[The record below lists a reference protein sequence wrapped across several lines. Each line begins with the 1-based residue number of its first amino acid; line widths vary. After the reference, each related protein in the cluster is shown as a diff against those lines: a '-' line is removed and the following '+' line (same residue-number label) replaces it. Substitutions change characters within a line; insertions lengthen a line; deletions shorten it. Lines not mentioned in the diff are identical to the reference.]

1 MLLFIFSERQL
12 CSEAVP
18 LLEKC
23 LSEDPVHERALLLLS
38 DCLLTTPTSATTT
51 PTSATT
57 TTTSTPTSSS
67 KKEKNVELKKM
78 AAIESEIKTILEI
91 EEEEEER
98 FLLKMPNGNGAN
110 DFLRRKTH
118 NGATKKLLKSHLRT
132 ASNVATTSTSSS
144 TQHENEK

>member
-51 PTSATT
+51 
-57 TTTSTPTSSS
+57 TSTPTSSS

-91 EEEEEER
+91 EEEEEEM

-118 NGATKKLLKSHLRT
+118 NGATNEFLKSHLRT

>member
-23 LSEDPVHERALLLLS
+23 LSEDPIHERALLLLS
-38 DCLLTTPTSATTT
+38 DCLLTTPTSATT
-51 PTSATT
+51 TT

-91 EEEEEER
+91 EEEEEEM

-118 NGATKKLLKSHLRT
+118 NGATNEFLKSHLRT

-144 TQHENEK
+144 TRHENEK

>member
-23 LSEDPVHERALLLLS
+23 LSEDPIHERALLLLS
-38 DCLLTTPTSATTT
+38 DCLLTTPTSA
-51 PTSATT
+51 T

-91 EEEEEER
+91 EEEEEEM
-98 FLLKMPNGNGAN
+98 FLLKMRNGNGAN

-118 NGATKKLLKSHLRT
+118 NGATNEFLKSHLRT

-144 TQHENEK
+144 TRHENEK

>member
-23 LSEDPVHERALLLLS
+23 LSEDPIHERALLLLS
-38 DCLLTTPTSATTT
+38 DCLLTTPTTA
-51 PTSATT
+51 T

-91 EEEEEER
+91 EEEEEEM

-118 NGATKKLLKSHLRT
+118 NGATNEFLKSHLRT

>member
-1 MLLFIFSERQL
+1 MLLLIFSERQL

-51 PTSATT
+51 
-57 TTTSTPTSSS
+57 TSTPTSSS

-91 EEEEEER
+91 EEEEEEM
-98 FLLKMPNGNGAN
+98 FLLKMRNGNGAN

-132 ASNVATTSTSSS
+132 ASNVATTSASSS
-144 TQHENEK
+144 TRHENEK